1 MFKNGLK
8 SQGKF
13 LVKMISLSLSMLNE
27 QEKFELVIRK
37 LAEVHNE
44 RGVKAVEYGIM
55 GEVLLWSLNHVLGPD
70 IFNIAC
76 KKAWIR
82 IFCRMIRIMIPLAV
96 HYEIENG
103 EAQRARMRTQDDVEV
118 EADEQYK
125 SQHSPNCSHYV
136 AQSSNMTNFTSVTS
150 NFACMES
157 SLHTTP
163 AVSAYVPS

>member
-70 IFNIAC
+70 IFNLAC

-82 IFCRMIRIMIPLAV
+82 IYSRMIRIMIPLAV
-96 HYEIENG
+96 HYEIESG
-103 EAQRARMRTQDDVEV
+103 EAQKARILTQDDVEAPV
-118 EADEQYK
+118 EVVFN
-125 SQHSPNCSHYV
+125 SQRLG
-136 AQSSNMTNFTSVTS
+136 QSNTVIPISLSSMTS
-150 NFACMES
+150 NFAFMEIS
-157 SLHTTP
+157 TP
-163 AVSAYVPS
+163 ATPTANMSVYIS